1 MQHVKGTQGVFG
13 TKMTKVTDVDIFMLK
28 LFNFHLVCF
37 HCPDHL
43 EHTALAMPCVW
54 QTTARPATSEE
65 PPSPDPHQDP
75 ELRDWCEDD
84 QPWKN
89 IENLP
94 EGWIEQKE
102 WFEDDHHW
110 KDSDNILKAVLKHIV
125 LYCGIQ
131 DESRDWSLGLH
142 SQKTQ
147 VQSC

>member
-1 MQHVKGTQGVFG
+1 
-13 TKMTKVTDVDIFMLK
+13 
-28 LFNFHLVCF
+28 
-37 HCPDHL
+37 
-43 EHTALAMPCVW
+43 MPCVW

-65 PPSPDPHQDP
+65 PPSPDPHQDQ

-89 IENLP
+89 IKNLP

-102 WFEDDHHW
+102 WFEDDHNW

-131 DESRDWSLGLH
+131 EIEALVSILRRPRFSPASTIIEACL
-142 SQKTQ
+142 
-147 VQSC
+147 QSNLN